1 MKVVFFDIIKEKN
14 KGVKNLKY
22 DEYNIN
28 FIREQILSEEIVI
41 KARKNEKDFTRNRKL
56 TVKDLILY
64 NLNKR
69 GFTTKMELENF
80 ISLCNK
86 EDISS
91 PALLKQREKLNEE
104 IFKYLNEESMKNFY
118 TKFSKEVK
126 TFKGYVV
133 TVIDGSDCEIPNTPF
148 TRKKYKAQKASKAD
162 KDRCAR
168 IKLSNCY
175 DILNNYILDTQIEQN
190 RYDELELAQRHLKNV
205 KEIILNYNIIRI
217 MDRGY
222 ISLKDIY
229 YSIKKDDKFV
239 VRLKKAYF
247 KNEQRKM
254 RTNDEIVEIEYQYDR
269 VKYYKKVDNELYE
282 YYENGNTIKV
292 RFVNIILP
300 TGEVETILT
309 NLNTKEFTTED
320 INYLYQLRWGIET
333 SYHYLKESMKITN
346 ISSSKDGI
354 IKQEIYSQ
362 MLVFN
367 MLQAIQNEKEKEINQ
382 EKYKHK
388 MKININMAVGYIKR
402 YIIVIMLEDD
412 MEKRKRLYDE
422 LTNKILKNIV
432 PIRKGRTFDRNKN
445 TKNRYHLNKRKSF

>member
-1 MKVVFFDIIKEKN
+1 
-14 KGVKNLKY
+14 
-22 DEYNIN
+22 
-28 FIREQILSEEIVI
+28 
-41 KARKNEKDFTRNRKL
+41 
-56 TVKDLILY
+56 
-64 NLNKR
+64 
-69 GFTTKMELENF
+69 
-80 ISLCNK
+80 
-86 EDISS
+86 
-91 PALLKQREKLNEE
+91 
-104 IFKYLNEESMKNFY
+104 
-118 TKFSKEVK
+118 
-126 TFKGYVV
+126 
-133 TVIDGSDCEIPNTPF
+133 
-148 TRKKYKAQKASKAD
+148 
-162 KDRCAR
+162 
-168 IKLSNCY
+168 
-175 DILNNYILDTQIEQN
+175 
-190 RYDELELAQRHLKNV
+190 
-205 KEIILNYNIIRI
+205 
-217 MDRGY
+217 
-222 ISLKDIY
+222 
-229 YSIKKDDKFV
+229 
-239 VRLKKAYF
+239 
-247 KNEQRKM
+247 M

-300 TGEVETILT
+300 TGEVETLLT

-320 INYLYQLRWGIET
+320 INYLYQLRWRIET

-388 MKININMAVGYIKR
+388 MKINISMAVGYIKR

-422 LTNKILKNIV
+422 LTNKVLKNIV

>member
-1 MKVVFFDIIKEKN
+1 
-14 KGVKNLKY
+14 
-22 DEYNIN
+22 
-28 FIREQILSEEIVI
+28 
-41 KARKNEKDFTRNRKL
+41 
-56 TVKDLILY
+56 
-64 NLNKR
+64 
-69 GFTTKMELENF
+69 MELDDF
-80 ISLCNK
+80 INLCKK

-104 IFKYLNEESMKNFY
+104 IFKYLNDGSMKNFY
-118 TKFSKEVK
+118 NKFRKEVK
-126 TFKGYVV
+126 TFKGYVI
-133 TVIDGSDCEIPNTPF
+133 TAIDGSDCEIPNTPL
-148 TRKKYKAQKASKAD
+148 TRKKYKAQRASTAD

-205 KEIILNYNIIRI
+205 KEIILNYKIIRI

-229 YSIKKDDKFV
+229 HSIKNDDKFV

-247 KNEQRKM
+247 KTEQQKM
-254 RTNDEIVEIEYQYDR
+254 KSNDEIVEIEYQYDR
-269 VKYYKKVDNELYE
+269 VRHYKKVDNELYE
-282 YYENGNTIKV
+282 YYENGNTVKV

-300 TGEVETILT
+300 TGEVETLLT

-367 MLQAIQNEKEKEINQ
+367 MLQAIQNEEEKEINQ
-382 EKYKHK
+382 GKYKHK

-402 YIIVIMLEDD
+402 YLIVIMLEDD

-422 LTNKILKNIV
+422 LIIKILYQFVKVEHSIEIQILKIV
-432 PIRKGRTFDRNKN
+432 II
-445 TKNRYHLNKRKSF
+445 

>member
-1 MKVVFFDIIKEKN
+1 
-14 KGVKNLKY
+14 
-22 DEYNIN
+22 
-28 FIREQILSEEIVI
+28 
-41 KARKNEKDFTRNRKL
+41 
-56 TVKDLILY
+56 
-64 NLNKR
+64 
-69 GFTTKMELENF
+69 
-80 ISLCNK
+80 
-86 EDISS
+86 
-91 PALLKQREKLNEE
+91 
-104 IFKYLNEESMKNFY
+104 
-118 TKFSKEVK
+118 
-126 TFKGYVV
+126 
-133 TVIDGSDCEIPNTPF
+133 
-148 TRKKYKAQKASKAD
+148 
-162 KDRCAR
+162 
-168 IKLSNCY
+168 
-175 DILNNYILDTQIEQN
+175 
-190 RYDELELAQRHLKNV
+190 
-205 KEIILNYNIIRI
+205 
-217 MDRGY
+217 
-222 ISLKDIY
+222 
-229 YSIKKDDKFV
+229 
-239 VRLKKAYF
+239 
-247 KNEQRKM
+247 M

-300 TGEVETILT
+300 TGEVETLLT
-309 NLNTKEFTTED
+309 NLNTKEFKTED
-320 INYLYQLRWGIET
+320 INYLYQLRWRIET

-388 MKININMAVGYIKR
+388 MKINISMAVGYIKR

-422 LTNKILKNIV
+422 LTNKVLKNIV

>member
-1 MKVVFFDIIKEKN
+1 
-14 KGVKNLKY
+14 
-22 DEYNIN
+22 
-28 FIREQILSEEIVI
+28 
-41 KARKNEKDFTRNRKL
+41 
-56 TVKDLILY
+56 
-64 NLNKR
+64 
-69 GFTTKMELENF
+69 
-80 ISLCNK
+80 
-86 EDISS
+86 
-91 PALLKQREKLNEE
+91 
-104 IFKYLNEESMKNFY
+104 
-118 TKFSKEVK
+118 
-126 TFKGYVV
+126 
-133 TVIDGSDCEIPNTPF
+133 
-148 TRKKYKAQKASKAD
+148 
-162 KDRCAR
+162 
-168 IKLSNCY
+168 
-175 DILNNYILDTQIEQN
+175 
-190 RYDELELAQRHLKNV
+190 
-205 KEIILNYNIIRI
+205 
-217 MDRGY
+217 
-222 ISLKDIY
+222 
-229 YSIKKDDKFV
+229 
-239 VRLKKAYF
+239 
-247 KNEQRKM
+247 M

-300 TGEVETILT
+300 TGEVETLLT

-320 INYLYQLRWGIET
+320 INYLYQLRWRIET

-388 MKININMAVGYIKR
+388 MKINISMAVGYIKR
-402 YIIVIMLEDD
+402 YIIVIMLEVD

-422 LTNKILKNIV
+422 LTNKVLKNIV

>member
-1 MKVVFFDIIKEKN
+1 
-14 KGVKNLKY
+14 
-22 DEYNIN
+22 
-28 FIREQILSEEIVI
+28 
-41 KARKNEKDFTRNRKL
+41 
-56 TVKDLILY
+56 
-64 NLNKR
+64 
-69 GFTTKMELENF
+69 
-80 ISLCNK
+80 
-86 EDISS
+86 
-91 PALLKQREKLNEE
+91 
-104 IFKYLNEESMKNFY
+104 
-118 TKFSKEVK
+118 
-126 TFKGYVV
+126 
-133 TVIDGSDCEIPNTPF
+133 
-148 TRKKYKAQKASKAD
+148 
-162 KDRCAR
+162 
-168 IKLSNCY
+168 
-175 DILNNYILDTQIEQN
+175 
-190 RYDELELAQRHLKNV
+190 
-205 KEIILNYNIIRI
+205 
-217 MDRGY
+217 
-222 ISLKDIY
+222 
-229 YSIKKDDKFV
+229 
-239 VRLKKAYF
+239 
-247 KNEQRKM
+247 M

-300 TGEVETILT
+300 TGEVETLLT

-320 INYLYQLRWGIET
+320 INYLYQLRWRIET

-388 MKININMAVGYIKR
+388 MKINISMAVGYIKR

-422 LTNKILKNIV
+422 LTNKVLKNIV

-445 TKNRYHLNKRKSF
+445 TKNPKS

>member
-1 MKVVFFDIIKEKN
+1 M
-14 KGVKNLKY
+14 KY

-28 FIREQILSEEIVI
+28 FIREQILSEEIII
-41 KARKNEKDFTRNRKL
+41 KARKNQKDFTRNRKL

-69 GFTTKMELENF
+69 GLTTKMELDDF
-80 ISLCNK
+80 INLCNK

-118 TKFSKEVK
+118 IKYSKEVK
-126 TFKGYVV
+126 TIKGYVV
-133 TVIDGSDCEIPNTPF
+133 TAIDGSDCEIPNTPL
-148 TRKKYKAQKASKAD
+148 TREKYKAQKASTAD
-162 KDRCAR
+162 KNRCAR

-175 DILNNYILDTQIEQN
+175 DILNNYVLDTQIEQN
-190 RYDELELAQRHLKNV
+190 RYDELELAQRHLENIKKV
-205 KEIILNYNIIRI
+205 IPNYNVIRI

-229 YSIKKDDKFV
+229 YSIKNDDKFI

-247 KNEQRKM
+247 KIEQQKM
-254 RTNDEIVEIEYQYDR
+254 KSNDEIIEIEYQYDR
-269 VKYYKKVDNELYE
+269 VRYYKKVDKELYE

-300 TGEVETILT
+300 TGEVETLLT
-309 NLNTKEFTTED
+309 NLDTNEFTTED
-320 INYLYQLRWGIET
+320 INQLYQLRWGIET
-333 SYHYLKESMKITN
+333 SYHYLKENMKITN

-367 MLQAIQNEKEKEINQ
+367 MLQAIQNESEKEIKQ
-382 EKYKHK
+382 ENYKHK
-388 MKININMAVGYIKR
+388 MKININMAIGYVKR
-402 YIIVIMLEDD
+402 YLIIIMLEDNIKTR
-412 MEKRKRLYDE
+412 EKLYDE
-422 LTNKILKNIV
+422 LMNKILKNIV
-432 PIRKGRTFDRNKN
+432 PIRKGRTFDRNTN
-445 TKNRYHLNKRKSF
+445 TKNRHHLNKRKSF

>member
-1 MKVVFFDIIKEKN
+1 
-14 KGVKNLKY
+14 
-22 DEYNIN
+22 
-28 FIREQILSEEIVI
+28 
-41 KARKNEKDFTRNRKL
+41 
-56 TVKDLILY
+56 
-64 NLNKR
+64 
-69 GFTTKMELENF
+69 
-80 ISLCNK
+80 
-86 EDISS
+86 
-91 PALLKQREKLNEE
+91 
-104 IFKYLNEESMKNFY
+104 
-118 TKFSKEVK
+118 
-126 TFKGYVV
+126 
-133 TVIDGSDCEIPNTPF
+133 
-148 TRKKYKAQKASKAD
+148 
-162 KDRCAR
+162 
-168 IKLSNCY
+168 
-175 DILNNYILDTQIEQN
+175 
-190 RYDELELAQRHLKNV
+190 
-205 KEIILNYNIIRI
+205 
-217 MDRGY
+217 
-222 ISLKDIY
+222 
-229 YSIKKDDKFV
+229 
-239 VRLKKAYF
+239 
-247 KNEQRKM
+247 M

-300 TGEVETILT
+300 TGEVETLLT

-320 INYLYQLRWGIET
+320 INYLYQLRWRIET

-388 MKININMAVGYIKR
+388 MKINISMAVEYIKR

-422 LTNKILKNIV
+422 LTNKVLKNIV

>member
-1 MKVVFFDIIKEKN
+1 M
-14 KGVKNLKY
+14 KY

-28 FIREQILSEEIVI
+28 FIREQILSEEIVT
-41 KARKNEKDFTRNRKL
+41 KARKNKKDFTRNRKL
-56 TVKDLILY
+56 TVKDLIFY

-69 GFTTKMELENF
+69 GLTTKMELEDF
-80 ISLCNK
+80 INLCDK

-118 TKFSKEVK
+118 NKFSEEVK
-126 TFKGYVV
+126 TFKGYII
-133 TVIDGSDCEIPNTPF
+133 TAIDGSDCEIPNTPL
-148 TRKKYKAQKASKAD
+148 TRKNYKAQKSSTSD

-190 RYDELELAQRHLKNV
+190 RFDELELAKRHLKKV
-205 KEIILNYNIIRI
+205 KEIMPRHNIIRV

-222 ISLKDIY
+222 VSLLDIY
-229 YSIKKDDKFV
+229 YSIKNDNKFI

-247 KNEQRKM
+247 KKEQEKM
-254 RTNDEIVEIEYQYDR
+254 ESNDEIIEIEYQYDR
-269 VKYYKKVDNELYE
+269 IRYYKNVDKELYE

-300 TGEVETILT
+300 TGEIETLIT
-309 NLNTKEFTTED
+309 NLDIKKFTTKD
-320 INYLYQLRWGIET
+320 IDHLYQLRWGIET
-333 SYHYLKESMKITN
+333 NYHYLKENMKVTN

-367 MLQAIQNEKEKEINQ
+367 MLQAIQNEAEKNINQ

-388 MKININMAVGYIKR
+388 MKININMAIGYIKK
-402 YIIVIMLEDD
+402 YLIIIMLEDD
-412 MEKRKRLYDE
+412 IKKREKLYDE

-432 PIRKGRTFDRNKN
+432 PIRKGRTFDRNTN